1 MPKRSDRKGK
11 LQSLGD
17 LLVGFDWDKKKYISQ
32 EFQDY
37 GYRLAEELNDLK
49 HKALY
54 IKLAKET
61 PRPIL
66 EKARN
71 FVKDAYEV
79 KNPGRLFMWKLG
91 QLKKEKKE
99 RENKK

>member
-1 MPKRSDRKGK
+1 MAKFTRDKKGFQPIGEI
-11 LQSLGD
+11 LSS
-17 LLVGFDWDKKKYISQ
+17 FDWKKDKYISR

-37 GYRLAEELNDLK
+37 GYHLAEELQDLA

-61 PRPIL
+61 PRALL

-71 FVKDAYEV
+71 FVKDAYQV
-79 KNPGRLFMWKLG
+79 KSKAKLFMWKLG
-91 QLKKEKKE
+91 ELKKKEK
-99 RENKK
+99 